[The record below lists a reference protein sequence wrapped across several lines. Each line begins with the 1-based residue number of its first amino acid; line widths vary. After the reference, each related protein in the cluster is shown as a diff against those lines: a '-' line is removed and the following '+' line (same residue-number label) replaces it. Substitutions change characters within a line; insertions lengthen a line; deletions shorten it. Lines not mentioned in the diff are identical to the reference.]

1 MAQLLDGWYLVS
13 SSTYLQTILSGAT
26 DTITIGLVWALSLLL
41 NNSHALKKFQQELD
55 LHVGKERQ
63 VDESDMTKLVYLNA
77 VVKETLRL
85 YPTVPLSAPHESM
98 EQCTVGGYHVPKGT
112 RLMTNIWKIHHDPRV
127 WPNPHEFQP
136 ERFLTSHKD
145 VDVRRQHFEF
155 IPFGSGRRICPGIFL
170 SLQVMQLALANLIH
184 GFDLSTISN
193 DPVDMSESSGLTNLK
208 ATPLEVLHPR
218 LSSHLYG

>member
-1 MAQLLDGWYLVS
+1 M
-13 SSTYLQTILSGAT
+13 
-26 DTITIGLVWALSLLL
+26 WALSLLL

-112 RLMTNIWKIHHDPRV
+112 RLMTHVYGQILISSSQRDFSQAIRMLMLGANTSNSFPSEV
-127 WPNPHEFQP
+127 VEEFA
-136 ERFLTSHKD
+136 L
-145 VDVRRQHFEF
+145 EF
-155 IPFGSGRRICPGIFL
+155 S
-170 SLQVMQLALANLIH
+170 
-184 GFDLSTISN
+184 
-193 DPVDMSESSGLTNLK
+193 
-208 ATPLEVLHPR
+208 
-218 LSSHLYG
+218 

>member
-13 SSTYLQTILSGAT
+13 SSTYLQTT

-41 NNSHALKKFQQELD
+41 NNSHALKRFQQELD

-184 GFDLSTISN
+184 GFDLSTIAN

-208 ATPLEVLHPR
+208 ATPLEVLLHPR